1 MMFAKASLALAAA
14 ALSLS
19 ALSAAPAAAQSVQSR
34 DANGYY
40 YDPCQ
45 RSTVNR
51 TTGGGLLGAALGAV
65 VGSSIA
71 GKHNKTEGA
80 VLGGVLGAAVGA
92 KAGNTSAACTQS
104 RTQTRTYGQTYGQ
117 TYSQPNVQTYGYGY
131 GDDEDEYEAYE
142 APVYQAPARFPHHE
156 EYGYQAGRPYSRSIA
171 ERPAG
176 DGCTLAESPIYLP
189 DGRIQKRFVR
199 VCPDAS
205 GRYQVV
211 E

>member
-1 MMFAKASLALAAA
+1 MMFAKASLAIAAA

-19 ALSAAPAAAQSVQSR
+19 ALSAAPAAAQSAQSR

-71 GKHNKTEGA
+71 GKNNKTEGA

-92 KAGNTSAACTQS
+92 KAGNTSAACAPS
-104 RTQTRTYGQTYGQ
+104 RPQTRVYGQTYGQ
-117 TYSQPNVQTYGYGY
+117 AYGSGYGT
-131 GDDEDEYEAYE
+131 DDDGYEPYDW
-142 APVYQAPARFPHHE
+142 PVYQAPARFPHHQE
-156 EYGYQAGRPYSRSIA
+156 HGYQSGRPYSRSIA